1 MSFQTFEI
9 DAMNQL
15 IELSK
20 EIDERMWDI
29 PQSQHSIANGYCEVC
44 IKVYLEQD
52 HKQKQVTMLFDLYE
66 KKKDRG

>member
-29 PQSQHSIANGYCEVC
+29 PQSQHSIANE
-44 IKVYLEQD
+44 YL
-52 HKQKQVTMLFDLYE
+52 
-66 KKKDRG
+66 